1 MSFVLTSSAPTGFL
15 LIYDYTLV
23 LVWSSI
29 AASAELR
36 NVSYSEVKKYSE
48 DIKASK
54 NIKIVTVDQVKENV

>member
-1 MSFVLTSSAPTGFL
+1 MSFVLTSSAPTGFW

-29 AASAELR
+29 ATSAELR

-54 NIKIVTVDQVKENV
+54 NIKIVPVDQVKENV